1 MSILSAAEQ
10 RKKVLEQLVPD
21 STFSGSL
28 EDVNARVDGILNSYE
43 SKIPKVPQI
52 PSIPSLIPEL
62 VPPIPSY
69 AEVKE
74 VINTKIQKA
83 KKDNQEA
90 FISAQNTAIERAKNP
105 FAARRDLVNNN
116 ARRVVNVLGRFNNR

>member
-74 VINTKIQKA
+74 IINTKIQKA

-105 FAARRDLVNNN
+105 FAARKELLNKSTIRLT
-116 ARRVVNVLGRFNNR
+116 NVLGRFNNR

>member
-74 VINTKIQKA
+74 IINTKIQKA